1 MFKGVMNGAIKF
13 TSRQDP
19 RYFRQYRTGSSGL
32 AIIASSRGI
41 NTARHRKLT
50 NALPSLVY
58 FRAIAS
64 PPLISCTRVCA
75 FQQGHPAFSCFRVES
90 WSMTVTVALI
100 DTLGRVFRI
109 RRSQVDWTD
118 QRAVDQDGLQGSK
131 TKLPNA
137 RILATPLGQLR
148 R

>member
-1 MFKGVMNGAIKF
+1 MLKGAINGPRKF

-32 AIIASSRGI
+32 AIIASRRGI

-50 NALPSLVY
+50 TTLPSLVH
-58 FRAIAS
+58 FRATGS

-75 FQQGHPAFSCFRVES
+75 FQQDHSAFSCVRLES
-90 WSMTVTVALI
+90 WSMTVTVARI

-109 RRSQVDWTD
+109 RRSRVDWTD
-118 QRAVDQDGLQGSK
+118 RRAVDQDGLQGK

-137 RILATPLGQLR
+137 RILAAPLGQLR